1 MNLKLQAWRES
12 MAEDKK
18 QQTQKINQN
27 GRPVLVLSH
36 ETFKTAASVGQT
48 TTDWIGELTTGT
60 KIIEQN
66 NFHWGLLHS
75 TTTPAISKERLKEI
89 LKFKMYEYNPET
101 GKVFQGNQNRQV
113 SNIKKVTE
121 KIDKVTGPLGGVSDF
136 GELAV
141 ALAEKDAKAVAQKAS
156 TMVISKA
163 EETLGVAIAGKCS
176 KFAATR
182 VDPKRMVVVGAA
194 CYMAWHYSTGDMSNL
209 VANKVGAT
217 DPAINTAAAMIK
229 AIDIVDTREQTAEK
243 KRKEKEAIKDP
254 MSIWHITGSD

>member
-1 MNLKLQAWRES
+1 

-18 QQTQKINQN
+18 QQTQKTNQN

-36 ETFKTAASVGQT
+36 ETLKTAASAGQT
-48 TTDWIGELTTGT
+48 TADWIGELTTGT
-60 KIIEQN
+60 KIIEKN

-101 GKVFQGNQNRQV
+101 GKVFQGNQQIQV

-121 KIDKVTGPLGGVSDF
+121 KIDKVIGPLELGNDL
-136 GELAV
+136 GELAIS
-141 ALAEKDAKAVAQKAS
+141 AQEKDAKAVAQKAS

-182 VDPKRMVVVGAA
+182 VDPKRMVIAGAT
-194 CYMAWHYSTGDMSNL
+194 CYMAWHYSTGDVSSL
-209 VANKVGAT
+209 AGDKVGAT
-217 DPAINTAAAMIK
+217 DPAINTAAAMIN
-229 AIDIVDTREQTAEK
+229 AMEVVDKQEQAAEK